1 MFQSIYCV
9 YNYDLKEAHYGST
22 SNRVRDRFK
31 ELRAGKQQRISHWQ
45 WGTHD
50 IDCQPLEKNVLMP
63 IVAFRVHELKK
74 NFLRSKPDWK
84 VI

>member
-1 MFQSIYCV
+1 MFRSIYCV
-9 YNYDLKEAHYGST
+9 YNYDLKEVHYGST
-22 SNRVRDRFK
+22 SRRVRDRFK
-31 ELRAGKQQRISHWQ
+31 DFRAGKNKRLAHWQ

-50 IDCQPLEKNVLMP
+50 IDCQPLEKGIFVLLAPM
-63 IVAFRVHELKK
+63 RVSELKK